1 MTFIDMLVAAGWSAE
16 QILAMGLFVAA
27 LIVVAAI
34 ACVAHEERPVARSV
48 DRALDSK
55 PTPASLDELLDGPA
69 EATEL
74 PPLPQ
79 RVPGKTFDEHAAEVT
94 AQFSPIAEPR
104 ALAAR
109 VIDMDGVTWTHVSP
123 PALMPGRWASEH
135 GVVLS
140 WDLLRVRHPRQTAAG
155 VTDDPWLQLADDTVP
170 LEDVNVTDADQL
182 ALMGSVFADLD
193 DLATFEG
200 GQR

>member
-1 MTFIDMLVAAGWSAE
+1 MTIIDMLVAAGWSAE
-16 QILAMGLFVAA
+16 QILALGLSVAA
-27 LIVVAAI
+27 GIVVLAI
-34 ACVAHEERPVARSV
+34 VCVVHEERPVERSV
-48 DRALDSK
+48 ERSLGTEPTVVILDQ
-55 PTPASLDELLDGPA
+55 LLDGPV
-69 EATEL
+69 EDDEL

-104 ALAAR
+104 ALAAQ

-140 WDLLRVRHPRQTAAG
+140 WDLLRVRHPQQTVAG

-170 LEDVNVTDADQL
+170 LEDIHVDDLAFAGAVLADI
-182 ALMGSVFADLD
+182 D
-193 DLATFEG
+193 DLATYEG
-200 GQR
+200 EQR